1 MNNYKIEMKWALIFT
16 AMMLTW
22 MFLEKLAGLHDV
34 NIDKHPIAT
43 NFVMIPAILTYVF
56 ALRDKKKNFFGGNM
70 TYMQGLITG
79 LTITL
84 GVTLL
89 SPLMQYITST
99 YITPD
104 YFKNVIK
111 YSVEHKLMTQ
121 QNAESYFNLNSYIIQ
136 ATVGSAVM
144 GSLTAAIVAFFA
156 RSKQTQN

>member
-1 MNNYKIEMKWALIFT
+1 MNNYKIEKKWALIFT

-104 YFKNVIK
+104 YFNNVIK

-156 RSKQTQN
+156 KSKQTQN